1 MAREPTANQEIREL
15 PVASL
20 VPHERNGVFRQMTD
34 EEVAELAASVAERGF
49 IHPLVVRPVGED
61 RYQVLSGHQRL
72 RAAQRLG
79 LATVPCR
86 VVEVDDREAE
96 LLLLDANLEARQLGP
111 MELARAIRRKKEL
124 LEELRAER
132 RRQGG
137 QGVQDEHLDLVGKT
151 RDLLADQFG
160 ISPVQVYRYDALND
174 LIPELQALVDAGALG
189 VTAGAGLAKLP
200 AEVQRQLWEAL
211 GDAVGQIRVDEVR
224 RLREDGERAGIV
236 VAALTRQVEELQAR
250 LQEREGTGQEA
261 EELRQEIAKLQERKR
276 ALELDIQDRLAL
288 RKQLERKPGAR
299 LLELVTEMART
310 VGRARPELEGLIGRL
325 HVTGLDEATAANLQP
340 YVVLFREIT
349 GLLEEAAALMPS
361 PSRLKAAK

>member
-1 MAREPTANQEIREL
+1 
-15 PVASL
+15 
-20 VPHERNGVFRQMTD
+20 
-34 EEVAELAASVAERGF
+34 
-49 IHPLVVRPVGED
+49 
-61 RYQVLSGHQRL
+61 
-72 RAAQRLG
+72 
-79 LATVPCR
+79 
-86 VVEVDDREAE
+86 
-96 LLLLDANLEARQLGP
+96 
-111 MELARAIRRKKEL
+111 
-124 LEELRAER
+124 
-132 RRQGG
+132 
-137 QGVQDEHLDLVGKT
+137 
-151 RDLLADQFG
+151 
-160 ISPVQVYRYDALND
+160 VQVYRYDALND

-236 VAALTRQVEELQAR
+236 VAALTRQVDQLQAR
-250 LQEREGTGQEA
+250 LQELEGAGQEA
-261 EELRQEIAKLQERKR
+261 EELRREIAKLQERKR

-310 VGRARPELEGLIGRL
+310 VGRARPELEGLISRL

-340 YVVLFREIT
+340 YVALFREIT